1 MKNENGLS
9 FLGVFF
15 VIIFIIFIITFAIKY
30 GFQKFNSVKCNDIK
44 SNMLLINGAC
54 KVISDEATVNKNTD
68 NYIGTAL
75 TQYKSQGSQKNA
87 ADQQNQD
94 SEKETQTD
102 ASQDNKEQAQTDAN
116 QENKEQAQTDASQE
130 NKEQAQTDASQDNKE
145 QAQTDA
151 NQDNKEQASTDA
163 SQNNKEQTAVDDGK
177 IDDPIIKEFL
187 NKNIIPEE
195 EYKNYYVL
203 TDDDLKRL
211 DVDVKNEEN
220 AYYLVNYTSDEVI
233 ITSGLNGKYKLSEIE
248 QN

>member
-68 NYIGTAL
+68 NYIGTVL
-75 TQYKSQGSQKNA
+75 TQYKSQGSLKNA

-94 SEKETQTD
+94 SKEETQTD
-102 ASQDNKEQAQTDAN
+102 ASQD
-116 QENKEQAQTDASQE
+116 

-151 NQDNKEQASTDA
+151 SQDNKEQAQTDASQDNKEQASTDGG
-163 SQNNKEQTAVDDGK
+163 QNNNEQTAVEDGK

>member
-15 VIIFIIFIITFAIKY
+15 AIIFIIFIITFAIKY

-44 SNMLLINGAC
+44 SNMLLIKGAC

-68 NYIGTAL
+68 NYVGTAL

-94 SEKETQTD
+94 SKEETQTD
-102 ASQDNKEQAQTDAN
+102 ASQDNKEQAQTDA
-116 QENKEQAQTDASQE
+116 
-130 NKEQAQTDASQDNKE
+130 SQDNKE
-145 QAQTDA
+145 Q
-151 NQDNKEQASTDA
+151 EQTDA

>member
-44 SNMLLINGAC
+44 SNMLLIKGAC

-68 NYIGTAL
+68 NYIGTVL
-75 TQYKSQGSQKNA
+75 TQYKSQGSLKNA

-94 SEKETQTD
+94 SKEETQTD
-102 ASQDNKEQAQTDAN
+102 ASQDNKEQAQTDAS
-116 QENKEQAQTDASQE
+116 QDNKEQV
-130 NKEQAQTDASQDNKE
+130 QTDASQDNKE
-145 QAQTDA
+145 QAQ
-151 NQDNKEQASTDA
+151 TDA

-220 AYYLVNYTSDEVI
+220 AYYLVNYTSEEVI

>member
-44 SNMLLINGAC
+44 SNMLLIKGAC

-68 NYIGTAL
+68 NYIGTVL
-75 TQYKSQGSQKNA
+75 TQYKSQGSLKNA

-94 SEKETQTD
+94 SKEETQTD
-102 ASQDNKEQAQTDAN
+102 ASQDNKEQA
-116 QENKEQAQTDASQE
+116 SQD

-145 QAQTDA
+145 QA
-151 NQDNKEQASTDA
+151 STDGG
-163 SQNNKEQTAVDDGK
+163 QNNNEQTAVEDGK

>member
-68 NYIGTAL
+68 NYIGTVL
-75 TQYKSQGSQKNA
+75 TQYKSQGSLKNA

-94 SEKETQTD
+94 SKEETQTD
-102 ASQDNKEQAQTDAN
+102 ASQD
-116 QENKEQAQTDASQE
+116 

-151 NQDNKEQASTDA
+151 SQDNKEQASTDGG
-163 SQNNKEQTAVDDGK
+163 QNNNEQTAVEDGK

>member
-15 VIIFIIFIITFAIKY
+15 AIIFIIFIITFAIKY

-44 SNMLLINGAC
+44 SNMLLIKGAC

-68 NYIGTAL
+68 NYIGTVL
-75 TQYKSQGSQKNA
+75 TQYKSQGSLKNA

-94 SEKETQTD
+94 SKEETQTD
-102 ASQDNKEQAQTDAN
+102 ASQD
-116 QENKEQAQTDASQE
+116 

-151 NQDNKEQASTDA
+151 SQDNKEQASTDGG
-163 SQNNKEQTAVDDGK
+163 QNNNEQTAVEDGK

-220 AYYLVNYTSDEVI
+220 AYYLVNYTSEEVI

>member
-68 NYIGTAL
+68 NYIGTVL
-75 TQYKSQGSQKNA
+75 TQYKSQGSLKNA

-94 SEKETQTD
+94 SKEETQTD
-102 ASQDNKEQAQTDAN
+102 ASQD
-116 QENKEQAQTDASQE
+116 

-151 NQDNKEQASTDA
+151 SQDNKEQASTDGG
-163 SQNNKEQTAVDDGK
+163 QNNKEQTAVDDGK

-233 ITSGLNGKYKLSEIE
+233 IKSGLNGKYKLSEIE

>member
-44 SNMLLINGAC
+44 SNMLLIKGAC

-68 NYIGTAL
+68 NYIGTVL
-75 TQYKSQGSQKNA
+75 TQYKSQGSLKNA

-94 SEKETQTD
+94 SKEETQTD
-102 ASQDNKEQAQTDAN
+102 ASQDNKEQAQTDA
-116 QENKEQAQTDASQE
+116 S
-130 NKEQAQTDASQDNKE
+130 
-145 QAQTDA
+145 
-151 NQDNKEQASTDA
+151 QDNKEQASTDGG
-163 SQNNKEQTAVDDGK
+163 QNNNEQTAVEDGK

>member
-1 MKNENGLS
+1 MR
-9 FLGVFF
+9 
-15 VIIFIIFIITFAIKY
+15 
-30 GFQKFNSVKCNDIK
+30 
-44 SNMLLINGAC
+44 
-54 KVISDEATVNKNTD
+54 VN
-68 NYIGTAL
+68 
-75 TQYKSQGSQKNA
+75 
-87 ADQQNQD
+87 
-94 SEKETQTD
+94 
-102 ASQDNKEQAQTDAN
+102 AS
-116 QENKEQAQTDASQE
+116 
-130 NKEQAQTDASQDNKE
+130 
-145 QAQTDA
+145 
-151 NQDNKEQASTDA
+151 QDNKEQASTDGG
-163 SQNNKEQTAVDDGK
+163 QNNNEQTAVEDGK

>member
-44 SNMLLINGAC
+44 SNMLLIKGAC

-94 SEKETQTD
+94 SKEETQTD
-102 ASQDNKEQAQTDAN
+102 ASQ
-116 QENKEQAQTDASQE
+116 
-130 NKEQAQTDASQDNKE
+130 
-145 QAQTDA
+145 
-151 NQDNKEQASTDA
+151 
-163 SQNNKEQTAVDDGK
+163 NNNEQTAVEDGK

>member
-44 SNMLLINGAC
+44 SNMLLIKGAC

-68 NYIGTAL
+68 NYIGTVL
-75 TQYKSQGSQKNA
+75 TQYKSQGSLKNA

-94 SEKETQTD
+94 SKEEKQTD
-102 ASQDNKEQAQTDAN
+102 ASQD
-116 QENKEQAQTDASQE
+116 

-151 NQDNKEQASTDA
+151 SQDNKEQASTDGG
-163 SQNNKEQTAVDDGK
+163 QNNNEQTAVEDGK

>member
-44 SNMLLINGAC
+44 SNMLLIKGAC

-68 NYIGTAL
+68 NYIGTVL
-75 TQYKSQGSQKNA
+75 TQYKSQGSLKNA

-94 SEKETQTD
+94 SKEETKTD
-102 ASQDNKEQAQTDAN
+102 ARQD
-116 QENKEQAQTDASQE
+116 

-145 QAQTDA
+145 QA
-151 NQDNKEQASTDA
+151 STDGG
-163 SQNNKEQTAVDDGK
+163 QNNNEQTAVEDGK

>member
-68 NYIGTAL
+68 NYVGTAL

-94 SEKETQTD
+94 SKEETKTD
-102 ASQDNKEQAQTDAN
+102 ARQDNKEQAQTDA
-116 QENKEQAQTDASQE
+116 SQ
-130 NKEQAQTDASQDNKE
+130 N
-145 QAQTDA
+145 
-151 NQDNKEQASTDA
+151 NKEQASTDGG
-163 SQNNKEQTAVDDGK
+163 QNNKEQTAVDDGK

-195 EYKNYYVL
+195 DYKNYYVL

>member
-15 VIIFIIFIITFAIKY
+15 AIIFIIFIITFAIKY

-44 SNMLLINGAC
+44 SNMLLIKGAC

-68 NYIGTAL
+68 NYVGTAL

-94 SEKETQTD
+94 SKEETQTD
-102 ASQDNKEQAQTDAN
+102 ASQDNKEQAQTDA
-116 QENKEQAQTDASQE
+116 
-130 NKEQAQTDASQDNKE
+130 SQDNKE
-145 QAQTDA
+145 QAQ
-151 NQDNKEQASTDA
+151 TDA

>member
-44 SNMLLINGAC
+44 SNMLLIKGAC

-94 SEKETQTD
+94 SKEETQTD
-102 ASQDNKEQAQTDAN
+102 ASQD
-116 QENKEQAQTDASQE
+116 

-151 NQDNKEQASTDA
+151 SQDNKEQASTDGG
-163 SQNNKEQTAVDDGK
+163 QNNNEQTAVEDGK